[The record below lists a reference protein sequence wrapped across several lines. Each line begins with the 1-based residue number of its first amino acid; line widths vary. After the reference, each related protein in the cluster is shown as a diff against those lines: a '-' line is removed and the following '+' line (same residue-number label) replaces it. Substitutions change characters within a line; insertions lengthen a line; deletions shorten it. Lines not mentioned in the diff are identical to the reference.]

1 MCASVPAIEVLLL
14 SALWT
19 LSGRS
24 LDGLASG
31 EGRSVGIHRDSGGL
45 RRQPWK
51 FDPGCV
57 WPSPK
62 PLDCQLLTVSPGH
75 DRSIRLQECHTYL
88 VSCVGVECLPLRGS
102 ARSSAAYVPPR
113 KTRNKDLMY
122 QTPPRC
128 WTVRRKMCSLCSR
141 SISGWWAEGFRP
153 P

>member
-88 VSCVGVECLPLRGS
+88 VSCVGVERFPLVHFLVQRIYHH
-102 ARSSAAYVPPR
+102 ARHE
-113 KTRNKDLMY
+113 TRTLMY
-122 QTPPRC
+122 QIPPRC

-141 SISGWWAEGFRP
+141 SFSGWWAEGFRP